1 MRVVI
6 DKSEVFELETLNIF
20 DVRIQIHPRQRS
32 AIARQLFSGLV
43 EMVLVKMEVA
53 ERVDEIARRKIDS
66 LRHHHGEEC
75 VGRNVE
81 RHAKKQIA
89 AALIKLA
96 AQFASL
102 FAIGRIR
109 RGGNIKLK

>member
-6 DKSEVFELETLNIF
+6 DKLEVFELEILNIF

-32 AIARQLFSGLV
+32 TITGQLFARLV
-43 EMVLVKMEVA
+43 EMVIVKMQIA
-53 ERVDEIARRKIDS
+53 ECMDEIYRCKIDS
-66 LRHHHGEEC
+66 LRHHNGEEC

-96 AQFASL
+96 AQLA
-102 FAIGRIR
+102 
-109 RGGNIKLK
+109 